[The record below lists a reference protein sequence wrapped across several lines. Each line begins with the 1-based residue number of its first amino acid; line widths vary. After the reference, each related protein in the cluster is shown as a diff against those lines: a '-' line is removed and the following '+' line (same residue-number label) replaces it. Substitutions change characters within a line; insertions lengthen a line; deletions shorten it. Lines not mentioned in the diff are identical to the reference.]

1 MCALVGALCG
11 RAGDPGLVRRLCPP
25 AAGSPAGSSPRG
37 SAVRTGLGPKLALCV
52 SHWECHCR
60 RYVAATRTGAELC
73 VSGGTRTRFSY
84 LSAAVCLFLY
94 LVRCTLHSLHR
105 KAARPVYPV
114 PSRAGHQD

>member
-1 MCALVGALCG
+1 MS
-11 RAGDPGLVRRLCPP
+11 RA
-25 AAGSPAGSSPRG
+25 AQ
-37 SAVRTGLGPKLALCV
+37 
-52 SHWECHCR
+52 W
-60 RYVAATRTGAELC
+60 
-73 VSGGTRTRFSY
+73 GGTRTRFSY

>member
-1 MCALVGALCG
+1 MREPLGVPLPSLCG
-11 RAGDPGLVRRLCPP
+11 RDSDRSGAVSR
-25 AAGSPAGSSPRG
+25 AAQ
-37 SAVRTGLGPKLALCV
+37 
-52 SHWECHCR
+52 W
-60 RYVAATRTGAELC
+60 
-73 VSGGTRTRFSY
+73 GGTRTRFSY

>member
-1 MCALVGALCG
+1 MCALIGAPCG
-11 RAGDPGLVRRLCPP
+11 RAGNPDPVRHVCARPRPADRHLVPARLRRPDGSRTKTRPVREPLGVPLPSLC
-25 AAGSPAGSSPRG
+25 GRDSDRSG
-37 SAVRTGLGPKLALCV
+37 AV
-52 SHWECHCR
+52 
-60 RYVAATRTGAELC
+60 